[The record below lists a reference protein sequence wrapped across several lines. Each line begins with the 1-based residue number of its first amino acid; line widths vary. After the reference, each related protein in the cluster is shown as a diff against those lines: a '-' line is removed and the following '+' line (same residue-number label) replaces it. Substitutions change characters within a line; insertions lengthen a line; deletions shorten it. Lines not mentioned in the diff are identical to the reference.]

1 MVKNNKK
8 IAFFDAKPYDN
19 EFFNRANDSFGFEIK
34 YFESHLT
41 ADSAMLAQGCD
52 AICAF
57 VNDKITAE
65 VIGILCNQGV
75 GLIALRCAGYNNIDL
90 KAAQQKIKVVRVPHY
105 SPYAVAEYAVAMMLC
120 LNRNIHRAYW
130 RIRENNFSIVGLLG
144 FDMHGKTA
152 GVIGCG
158 EIGSV
163 IAQILNGFGMKVL
176 GYDIDRSQVEKAG
189 CSYVDLPT
197 LYKESDIITLH
208 CRLTP
213 ENLHMINSDSIAQMK
228 EGVMLINTGR
238 GGLIET
244 TALIDALKS
253 KKIGSVGLDVY
264 EEESEYFYED
274 LSSSFISDD
283 VLARLQTFPN
293 VLITSHQ
300 AFFTKEAM
308 ENIAS
313 TTLENIKAYCEGRP
327 LTNEVQYLVPP

>member
-1 MVKNNKK
+1 MK

-19 EFFNRANDSFGFEIK
+19 EFFNRANESFGFEIK

-41 ADSAMLAQGCD
+41 ADSTALAQGYN

-65 VIGILCNQGV
+65 VIDILYSQGV
-75 GLIALRCAGYNNIDL
+75 KLIALRCAGYNNVDI
-90 KAAQQKIKVVRVPHY
+90 KAAQQKIRVVRVPRY
-105 SPYAVAEYAVAMMLC
+105 SPYAVAEYAVGMMLC

-130 RIRENNFSIVGLLG
+130 RIKENNFSIVGFLG

-158 EIGSV
+158 QIGSEV
-163 IAQILNGFGMKVL
+163 IRILKGFGMKVL
-176 GYDIDRSQVEKAG
+176 GYDIDRSQVENAG

-208 CRLTP
+208 CQLTP
-213 ENLHMINSDSIAQMK
+213 ENLHMINRVSMAQMK

-244 TALIDALKS
+244 TELIDALKS
-253 KKIGSVGLDVY
+253 KKIGAVGLDVY

-308 ENIAS
+308 QNIAL
-313 TTLENIKAYCEGRP
+313 TTLENIKAYRDGML
-327 LTNEVQYLVPP
+327 LTNEVQNFVPQ